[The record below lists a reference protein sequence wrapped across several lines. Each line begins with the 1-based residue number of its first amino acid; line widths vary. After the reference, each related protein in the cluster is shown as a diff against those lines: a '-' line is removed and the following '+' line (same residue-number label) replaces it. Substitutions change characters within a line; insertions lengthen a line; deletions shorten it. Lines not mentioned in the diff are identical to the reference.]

1 MRKRLY
7 LIVPTVQ
14 SCQRII
20 ADLCV
25 NNVAENDIHVLAR
38 EDIPLEGLNQ
48 ATTVQRTELIHGVE
62 MGLSV
67 GGVAGMLG
75 GLMAVT
81 FPPAGLVIGGGALL
95 VLATTLVGAGFGSL
109 VSVLVASDIPN
120 HELEVFQESISRGE
134 ILLIVDVAS
143 DAIESSAKLIKYHH
157 PEARISIVVPSAKNV
172 PKLSTKISP

>member
-7 LIVPTVQ
+7 LMVPNVQ
-14 SCQRII
+14 SCQNIV
-20 ADLCV
+20 ADLRANFV
-25 NNVAENDIHVLAR
+25 PDNDIHVLAR

-48 ATTVQRTELIHGVE
+48 ATSLQRTELAHGVE
-62 MGLSV
+62 MGLGV

-109 VSVLVASDIPN
+109 LSVLIASDIPN
-120 HELEVFQESISRGE
+120 HELETFQDSISRGE
-134 ILLIVDVAS
+134 ILLIVDVPN
-143 DAIESSAKLIKYHH
+143 DAVESSANLIKFHH
-157 PEARISIVVPSAKNV
+157 PEARIGMISASSKLPDLSAK
-172 PKLSTKISP
+172 LSL